1 MRFRLTIDAPTGV
14 HMIDPAE
21 ADQQLPVIE
30 IGAEPVE
37 YDAVITLATVKR
49 RGEQGVSA
57 LALAAGT
64 PWELTRMLALAL
76 VENPWLGVV
85 IMEAAELAR
94 AAGEEA
100 KRLMN
105 RPPSGPADSAR
116 WN

>member
-1 MRFRLTIDAPTGV
+1 MRFRLTIDAPTGAR
-14 HMIDPAE
+14 MIDPTD
-21 ADQQLPVIE
+21 ADQKLPVIE
-30 IGAEPVE
+30 IGDEPVE
-37 YDAVITLATVKR
+37 YNAVLTLATVKR

-64 PWELTRMLALAL
+64 PAELTRMFALAL
-76 VENPWLGVV
+76 VGNPWLGLV

-100 KRLMN
+100 QRLRN
-105 RPPSGPADSAR
+105 FPPSGLADSAR